1 MKVKLLYENSKMPT
15 KAHESDACFDLY
27 VRLDCEEYR
36 MKFIEIPSHECRV
49 VSLGIATEIPE
60 GFFAFVVPRSSLGFK
75 KHCRLS
81 NSVGIIDSGYR
92 GEWKASIYNDSDVSQ
107 YIQDGE
113 KICQFG
119 LLPIWN
125 AEVLYPVDELSDSDR
140 GEGGF
145 GSSGVR

>member
-1 MKVKLLYENSKMPT
+1 MKVKLLYKNSKMPT
-15 KAHESDACFDLY
+15 KAHTSDACYDLY
-27 VRLDCEEYR
+27 ARLDVNEYP
-36 MKFIEIPSHECRV
+36 MKFVEIPPHDYREISF
-49 VSLGIATEIPE
+49 GIATEIPE
-60 GFFAFVVPRSSLGFK
+60 HLFAFIVPRSSLGFK

-119 LLPIWN
+119 LTPIYN
-125 AEVLYPVDELSDSDR
+125 EVLYEVDELSESDR
-140 GEGGF
+140 GTGGF
-145 GSSGVR
+145 GSTGTV